1 MNLLRIIPFESAGFA
16 EIAINN
22 MFEEFKKDINHNYS
36 IKNIQLSNPDGNGCQ
51 YMMIIFDVT
60 EDKKFE
66 CIHVPGNFDNIK
78 MRINDKLSERFSD
91 KKDIRIEKFTIH
103 EDHAQRDL
111 IHAIVLYSYVNK
123 VK

>member
-1 MNLLRIIPFESAGFA
+1 MNLVRIIPFESAGFA

-60 EDKKFE
+60 EDKNSNVFMYL
-66 CIHVPGNFDNIK
+66 VT
-78 MRINDKLSERFSD
+78 L
-91 KKDIRIEKFTIH
+91 TI
-103 EDHAQRDL
+103 
-111 IHAIVLYSYVNK
+111 
-123 VK
+123 